1 MDNPRNALAP
11 GYKLHWYT
19 INKILGQ
26 GGFGITYLADDT
38 NLNQSVA
45 IKEFLPIEMAVR
57 DQSSSVHPVSGE
69 YGDQFKWGLDRFMS
83 EAQTLAKFKHP
94 NIVRVFTVF
103 PENNTAYMVMEYEH
117 GKGMH
122 ELLKNKNTLSEE
134 KLKAIILPILDG
146 LKQVHAAGFIHRD
159 IKPANIFI
167 REDGSPV
174 LLDFGSARQSFG
186 QQTHTLTTMVS
197 PGFAPF
203 EQYVSKSNKQG
214 PWTDIYGLGATM
226 YRAVIGRSPSEAM
239 DRSEGL
245 LHTESDTLVT
255 ASEINPE
262 GYSPS
267 LLSAIDHA
275 LAFKPED
282 RPQSVTDW
290 QSEVLG
296 SAYVDQSEIE
306 TVVDPD
312 HLKQKAD
319 TANALAS
326 EKTEVLKRPDDIHIK
341 KKPSLFRRV
350 GKYALIG
357 FGILFV
363 LAVLDEGN
371 KKQITDTDQ
380 AVEADVVDHPPS
392 LTDEIIVDDEN
403 FVPDQIKKDTD
414 PEQIDNT
421 HEQIMELL
429 AKAEED
435 IKAHRLSKP
444 DGNNALDKYQ
454 QILALDPGNAD
465 VQEGLFNVATEY
477 LKITENNIHNK
488 KLDKAVQHLELAK
501 EISPEHP
508 EIPPIEKVL
517 LEDIKAHEE
526 MLARESRDRDAP
538 QSLITDEDKRQISTL
553 QARIKENP
561 RDRAAR
567 KEIQSIMKS
576 YESKVKEAIEA
587 GELDTAT
594 AFLREAQSITPR
606 SIRIKTLLKKIEQ
619 KRKSPR

>member
-1 MDNPRNALAP
+1 MDNPRNALTP

-19 INKILGQ
+19 IKKILGQ
-26 GGFGITYLADDT
+26 GGFGITYLAEDT

-45 IKEFLPIEMAVR
+45 IKEFLPIEMAIR

-186 QQTHTLTTMVS
+186 QQTRTLTTMVS

-203 EQYVSKSNKQG
+203 EQYVSKSDKQG

-245 LHTESDTLVT
+245 LHSERDTLVT

-267 LLSAIDHA
+267 ILSAIDHA
-275 LAFKPED
+275 LAFKPEH
-282 RPQSVTDW
+282 RPQSITDW
-290 QSEVLG
+290 QSGIDG
-296 SAYVDQSEIE
+296 SGYVDQSGIE
-306 TVVDPD
+306 TVVAPD
-312 HLKQKAD
+312 HVQQKTDA
-319 TANALAS
+319 TNELATD
-326 EKTEVLKRPDDIHIK
+326 KTGILSRQDEIPIK
-341 KKPSLFRRV
+341 KKPSLFRRITR
-350 GKYALIG
+350 YALIG
-357 FGILFV
+357 FAILFV
-363 LAVLDEGN
+363 LALLDEGN
-371 KKQITDTDQ
+371 KEGADKKDEPVMADDVPV
-380 AVEADVVDHPPS
+380 VEQHAPVDLEKEQVDIISEAPS
-392 LTDEIIVDDEN
+392 EQEII
-403 FVPDQIKKDTD
+403 
-414 PEQIDNT
+414 EQ
-421 HEQIMELL
+421 LL
-429 AKAEED
+429 HQAHED
-435 IKAHRLSKP
+435 IRALRLSKP
-444 DGNNALDKYQ
+444 DGNNAVEKYQ
-454 QILALDPGNAD
+454 QVLELDPGNAD
-465 VQEGLFNVATEY
+465 AQEGLYNVATEY
-477 LKITENNIHNK
+477 LKLTENSIHNK
-488 KLDKAVQHLELAK
+488 NLEKAGQYLELAK
-501 EISPEHP
+501 EISPDHP

-517 LEDIKAHEE
+517 FEDKKAHEE
-526 MLARESRDRDAP
+526 MLARESRKRDAP
-538 QSLITDEDKRQISTL
+538 TSLITDVDKQQISQYKQRL
-553 QARIKENP
+553 KDNP
-561 RDRAAR
+561 RDRDAR
-567 KEIQSIMKS
+567 KELQSIMKS
-576 YESKVKEAIEA
+576 YEAKVKEAIDS
-587 GELDTAT
+587 GDFDTAT
-594 AFLREAQSITPR
+594 AYIHEAQVIAPR
-606 SIRIKTLLKKIEQ
+606 SIRLKSLLRKIEK
-619 KRKSPR
+619 KRNE